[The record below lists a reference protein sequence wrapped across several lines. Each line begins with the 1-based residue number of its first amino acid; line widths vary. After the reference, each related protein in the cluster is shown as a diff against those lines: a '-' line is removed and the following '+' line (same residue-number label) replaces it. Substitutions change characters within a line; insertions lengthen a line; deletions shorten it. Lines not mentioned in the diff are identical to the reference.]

1 MIDKKRS
8 ARLIAALLVLA
19 AAAIFMGLRGHA
31 GAVAA
36 PAQAQPAETRSN
48 PVIVGQPMP
57 DFTLPV
63 YQGGTLTLS
72 SLRGKNVLLLFPR
85 GYAAEDYWCTICNYK
100 YVELAELEKAR
111 QIRKTYNL
119 EILVIFPYGHDLV
132 KVWLEALPGQLES
145 IRNIKNPADPAKLD
159 DAARR
164 RMERWNQIFPVDY
177 DLEEGRILAPFP
189 VLVDAERT
197 LSKALGLFQREWAG
211 STIDQNIPSIYV
223 IDGDGVLQFKYVGQN
238 TMDRPGYD
246 YLLKVLAV
254 INSKR

>member
-19 AAAIFMGLRGHA
+19 AAAIFLRLRDSA
-31 GAVAA
+31 WGA
-36 PAQAQPAETRSN
+36 PSQSQPSEARPN

-100 YVELAELEKAR
+100 YVELTELDKSR
-111 QIRKTYNL
+111 RIRKTYNL
-119 EILVIFPYGHDLV
+119 EILVVFPYGHDLV

-159 DAARR
+159 DAAWR
-164 RMERWNQIFPVDY
+164 RMERWHQIFPVDY
-177 DLEEGRILAPFP
+177 ALEEGQILAPFP

-197 LSKALGLFQREWAG
+197 LSKTLGLFQREWAG
-211 STIDQNIPSIYV
+211 SKVDQNIPSIFIV
-223 IDGDGVLQFKYVGQN
+223 DADGVLQFKYVGQN

-254 INSKR
+254 VNSKR